1 MEHFT
6 TAGFTA
12 YLALAVVLYAIRE
25 ATGIS
30 NRFIPLTAII
40 LGVSF
45 AIFEYSRFDFSVLIT
60 GIKYALYGIGSVAAV
75 KYFIENKNPSEK

>member
-1 MEHFT
+1 MEHLT
-6 TAGFTA
+6 GTGFTA

-45 AIFEYSRFDFSVLIT
+45 AIFENSKFDFFVLLS
-60 GIKYALYGIGSVAAV
+60 GIQYALYGIGSVAAV
-75 KYFIENKNPSEK
+75 KYIIENKNPSEK